1 MPIPQNAFKSFEEA
15 KKVLDEIK
23 RIGYG
28 EVISVKKVK
37 KKQPPPPLH
46 SLTSLQR
53 EANKE
58 LGFSAKKTLDIAQ
71 RLYETHKI
79 ISYPRTDS
87 QYLANSNKD
96 LVKQILK
103 KLGKEELIPNVD
115 KVGKRVFNDAKLT
128 DHHAIIPLDK
138 PPKNLTKDEKAI
150 YDLIWRKFVGAF
162 MEDYIFEI
170 TSVIIQIGK
179 YKFGV
184 KGKRDIQL
192 GWKSLYKSKE
202 TEIKLPPLK
211 KGDKIK
217 LVNGKVEKK
226 FTQPPPKYTEAKLL
240 KVMEKLNLGTPATRS
255 SIIENVIKRKYIV
268 RQGKNL
274 TITEKG
280 KELIEKLKNSQI
292 TSPELTAKW
301 ESGLDNIYKK
311 KAGYKGYQFFIEKI
325 KEFVKTEIENLKDLE
340 FVAKVETVETA
351 TKSKSYKKFRKRKFK
366 RGFKAKA
373 KGKKLKG

>member
-1 MPIPQNAFKSFEEA
+1 MSIPKNAFKSFEEA
-15 KKVLDEIK
+15 KKILEEIK
-23 RIGYG
+23 KVGYG

-37 KKQPPPPLH
+37 KRQPPPPLH

-58 LGFSAKKTLDIAQ
+58 LGFSAQKTLDIAQ
-71 RLYETHKI
+71 KLYETYKV

-87 QYLANSNKD
+87 QYLATSNKG
-96 LVKQILK
+96 LVKEILK

-128 DHHAIIPLDK
+128 DHHAIIPLNK
-138 PPKNLTKDEKAI
+138 PPKNLSKDEKAI

-170 TSVIIQIGK
+170 TTAIIQVGK

-192 GWKSLYKSKE
+192 GWKSLYKAKE
-202 TEIKLPPLK
+202 TETKLPPLK
-211 KGDKIK
+211 EGERLK
-217 LVNGKVEKK
+217 LVSGKIEKK
-226 FTQPPPKYTEAKLL
+226 FTQPPSKYTEASLL
-240 KVMEKLNLGTPATRS
+240 KKMEKLNLGTPATRS
-255 SIIENVIKRKYIV
+255 SIIENVIKRKYLI
-268 RQGKNL
+268 RKGKNL
-274 TITEKG
+274 TISEKG

-301 ESGLDNIYKK
+301 EKGLDNIYKK

-325 KEFVKTEIENLKDLE
+325 KDFVKTEIENLKDLE
-340 FVAKVETVETA
+340 FVAKVETA
-351 TKSKSYKKFRKRKFK
+351 KKSKSYKRFKKFK
-366 RGFKAKA
+366 RKRFKKF
-373 KGKKLKG
+373 